1 MDQGKTPQLTSTLV
15 PVSQTAPEAPPAE
28 GASAPQ
34 LIARNRRARSRA
46 SVRIAFYA
54 HDTLGLGHTRRNLL
68 IATALTR
75 TGYQVDL
82 LIIAGTYAATR
93 FTLPPGADCLALPSL
108 RKDIEGTYTARSLDM
123 SLQEIIHLRSQAIWA
138 ALKSFQPDLLVVDN
152 VPRGAAGELD
162 LSLRKLTRRGTT
174 RCVLGLRDV
183 IDAPE
188 VVQAQWEARDDG
200 RAIADHFDRVWIYG
214 DPRLHQTLPPQQRE
228 AAGRRVRYLGYFDPL
243 LRLGANATMS
253 DETRAV
259 LDWTSGPFVLAMV
272 GGGQDGYELA
282 RAFVRARFGQRRGVL
297 ITGPFMHPGARLE
310 LRAQAALRGDVM
322 VVDFLSEPVELIP
335 HADRVVSMGGYN
347 SVLEVLACRRPLLVV
362 PRVKPRQ
369 EQLIRASRLQEL
381 GLLEV
386 LRPEALD
393 PEALGQWLEAPQRQR
408 SDVARLDFKAQ
419 QRLPQAVGEVLG
431 RPLVPRRIA
440 TAGLEEAV

>member
-1 MDQGKTPQLTSTLV
+1 
-15 PVSQTAPEAPPAE
+15 
-28 GASAPQ
+28 
-34 LIARNRRARSRA
+34 
-46 SVRIAFYA
+46 
-54 HDTLGLGHTRRNLL
+54 
-68 IATALTR
+68 
-75 TGYQVDL
+75 
-82 LIIAGTYAATR
+82 
-93 FTLPPGADCLALPSL
+93 
-108 RKDIEGTYTARSLDM
+108 
-123 SLQEIIHLRSQAIWA
+123 
-138 ALKSFQPDLLVVDN
+138 
-152 VPRGAAGELD
+152 
-162 LSLRKLTRRGTT
+162 
-174 RCVLGLRDV
+174 
-183 IDAPE
+183 
-188 VVQAQWEARDDG
+188 
-200 RAIADHFDRVWIYG
+200 
-214 DPRLHQTLPPQQRE
+214 
-228 AAGRRVRYLGYFDPL
+228 
-243 LRLGANATMS
+243 
-253 DETRAV
+253 
-259 LDWTSGPFVLAMV
+259 
-272 GGGQDGYELA
+272 
-282 RAFVRARFGQRRGVL
+282 
-297 ITGPFMHPGARLE
+297 MHPGARLE